1 MSKFGLPKYIPVEGD
16 ENRGLYRDK
25 DSNAILLRDKDV
37 YDSYM
42 QSYRERQKKKDEFS
56 SLQQEVNDLKS
67 DVSDIKSLLL
77 QLVNKESK

>member
-1 MSKFGLPKYIPVEGD
+1 
-16 ENRGLYRDK
+16 
-25 DSNAILLRDKDV
+25 
-37 YDSYM
+37 M
-42 QSYRERQKKKDEFS
+42 QSYRERQKKKQDFS